1 MIWNFENFQARRWGY
16 VFFEG
21 GVGRKGGGRSTI
33 YLIYRIKAYSIEKKK
48 RKNGGNIG
56 FEVDKVTLKL
66 PSNHLLHYVL
76 TIVLVTL
83 WRNEFNAVW

>member
-1 MIWNFENFQARRWGY
+1 MFSLRVAWVGKA
-16 VFFEG
+16 
-21 GVGRKGGGRSTI
+21 GVGLRYIKDRV
-33 YLIYRIKAYSIEKKK
+33 KAYSKEKKK
-48 RKNGGNIG
+48 RKKGGSIG

-66 PSNHLLHYVL
+66 PSNPLLHYVL